1 MGDGRASGGTLR
13 GGVSVHPGPM
23 SGRSGIGWRTVWRSG
38 WGESCCWIEN
48 GLGVAVAISV
58 LKNLELRELNH
69 AGRTETASGWF
80 GPPWL
85 L

>member
-1 MGDGRASGGTLR
+1 MGAAELDGALYGAVAG
-13 GGVSVHPGPM
+13 
-23 SGRSGIGWRTVWRSG
+23 
-38 WGESCCWIEN
+38 GESCCWIEN